1 MQCKMYVVRTDK
13 VNSTVHRC
21 CAKKARVFLRVTYA
35 SVRKHYEN
43 GTSTDAFGFCLD
55 CSRGMEDPKKWRY
68 GWQAWPSD
76 WLNGTVLKLRGEVSS
91 VEFCTEKEA
100 SGERTAGAH
109 ADLKARIKV
118 IMRQKNHEKIEPET
132 WAEIFS
138 DCVDEITVEAV
149 QNA

>member
-1 MQCKMYVVRTDK
+1 MQCKMSDK

-43 GTSTDAFGFCLD
+43 GSSTDAFGFCLD
-55 CSRGMEDPKKWRY
+55 CSRGMEDPKKWRS
-68 GWQAWPSD
+68 GWQA
-76 WLNGTVLKLRGEVSS
+76 GTVIKLRGEVAS

-109 ADLKARIKV
+109 AGLKARIKV